1 MSQSRVLVLVG
12 SLRAG
17 SVNRQVAET
26 AAAVAPEGVELTIYE
41 GLGDLPFYNE
51 DVDVPGAMIPGA
63 DELRAAAAESDAL
76 LLVTPEYN
84 GTIPA
89 VLKNGIDWL
98 SRPYGTGAVKDKPV
112 AVISA
117 SPSPNAA
124 KWAHDDTR
132 KALGIAGGNVL
143 DVELSIGG
151 TIQKF
156 GDQHPRENAEVAQQV
171 AGVVAALVEA
181 SEASEALANA

>member
-1 MSQSRVLVLVG
+1 MSDTRVLVLVG

-17 SVNRQVAET
+17 SVNRQVAEA
-26 AAAVAPEGVELTIYE
+26 AAAVAPEGVELTIFE
-41 GLGDLPFYNE
+41 GLGALPFYNE
-51 DVDVPGAMIPGA
+51 DIDVPGATIAGV
-63 DELRAAAAESDAL
+63 DELRAAAVQADAL

-84 GTIPA
+84 GTVPA
-89 VLKNGIDWL
+89 VLKNAIDWL
-98 SRPYGTGAVKDKPV
+98 SRPYGIGAVKDKPV

-124 KWAHDDTR
+124 KWAHDDAR

-143 DVELSIGG
+143 DAELSIGG

-156 GDQHPRENAEVAQQV
+156 GDLHPRENAEVAQQV
-171 AGVVAALVEA
+171 GAVVAALVEA
-181 SEASEALANA
+181 SKDLVSA

>member
-1 MSQSRVLVLVG
+1 MSETRVLSLVG

-26 AAAVAPEGVELTIYE
+26 AAAVAPEGVEVTIFE

-51 DVDVPGAMIPGA
+51 DIDVPGASIAGV
-63 DELRAAAAESDAL
+63 DELRAAAAQADAL

-84 GTIPA
+84 GTVPA
-89 VLKNGIDWL
+89 VLKNAIDWL
-98 SRPYGTGAVKDKPV
+98 SRPYGAGAVKDKPV

-124 KWAHDDTR
+124 KWPTTTPARRSASPAATSSPPNCPSVAPSRSSASCTR
-132 KALGIAGGNVL
+132 V
-143 DVELSIGG
+143 
-151 TIQKF
+151 
-156 GDQHPRENAEVAQQV
+156 RNAEVAQQV
-171 AGVVAALVEA
+171 GGVVAALVEA
-181 SEASEALANA
+181 SKDLVSA

>member
-17 SVNRQVAET
+17 SVNRKLAET
-26 AAAVAPEGVELTIYE
+26 AVAVSPEGVEITIFE
-41 GLGDLPFYNE
+41 GLGKLPFYNE
-51 DVDVPGAMIPGA
+51 DVDVPGASIAGV
-63 DELRAAAAESDAL
+63 DGFRAAAAESDAI

-89 VLKNGIDWL
+89 VLKNAIDWL
-98 SRPYGTGAVKDKPV
+98 SRPYGAGAVKDKPV

-117 SPSPNAA
+117 SPSHNAA
-124 KWAHDDTR
+124 KWAHDDAR
-132 KALGIAGGNVL
+132 RALRIAGGNVL
-143 DVELSIGG
+143 EVELSIGG

-156 GDQHPRENAEVAQQV
+156 GELHPRENAEVAQQV
-171 AGVVAALVEA
+171 AGVVAALAGA
-181 SEASEALANA
+181 SKVLADA